1 MSEDPRPVVDFSKL
15 SWGSLKRYEALY
27 GLKASREKLRETV
40 KEHFTLNCYNI
51 HKSNK
56 PDVSIYDPTVH
67 FECDV
72 NAFYTDWKTPDEVV
86 ESFLKIRTDDKEE
99 PGTRKSTRFR
109 EKLEKTSNQNI

>member
-27 GLKASREKLRETV
+27 GIKSSRENLRDSV

-51 HKSNK
+51 HKSAK
-56 PDVSIYDPTVH
+56 PDVELYNPTVH
-67 FECDV
+67 LDCDV
-72 NAFYTDWKTPDEVV
+72 NAFYTDCKSTDEIV
-86 ESFLKIRTDDKEE
+86 ENFLKIRTDDKEE

-109 EKLEKTSNQNI
+109 EKLEKTSNQNN

>member
-27 GLKASREKLRETV
+27 GLKSSREKLRDSV

-51 HKSNK
+51 HKSGK
-56 PDVSIYDPTVH
+56 SDVEYYSPVVH
-67 FECDV
+67 FDCDV
-72 NAFYTDWKTPDEVV
+72 NAFYTDCKSTDEIV
-86 ESFLKIRTDDKEE
+86 ENFLKIRTDDKEE

-109 EKLEKTSNQNI
+109 EKLEKTTNQNS